1 MDLKGRQEPGAGC
14 RAAAGEL
21 APRVAAGGEWGGG
34 GRVRA
39 ERRRWGGFAGGGG
52 AGSRLSERRLSD
64 RSSNVGV
71 MDDMDRMELK
81 RWHAA
86 ECGPENGV
94 REIWTPNDCP
104 MDRRIGVGMIAG

>member
-1 MDLKGRQEPGAGC
+1 MSG
-14 RAAAGEL
+14 
-21 APRVAAGGEWGGG
+21 VG
-34 GRVRA
+34 GRVTS
-39 ERRRWGGFAGGGG
+39 ERRRSDGFEREAGT
-52 AGSRLSERRLSD
+52 GSRLSERRLSD